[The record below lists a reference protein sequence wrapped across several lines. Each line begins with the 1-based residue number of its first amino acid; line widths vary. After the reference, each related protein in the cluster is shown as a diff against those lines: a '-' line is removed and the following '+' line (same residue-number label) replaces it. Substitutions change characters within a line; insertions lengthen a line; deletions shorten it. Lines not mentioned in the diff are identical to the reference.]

1 MIRVLLVDDHMP
13 LRAGTRSLLQEAAD
27 IEIVAEAARG
37 HDALDLAERL
47 RPDVVLLDINLPD
60 LNGVE
65 VARTLSQDLPEVKV
79 LVLTGYNYEQYVR
92 TLFAIGV
99 NGYLLKSDP
108 ALELIAAVREVARGG
123 HALSAEIAV
132 QLADRTSR
140 SGIVATGTLSDR
152 EREVLTLVGEGLRN
166 KEIGQRLGIK
176 ASTVDTYLSNVMAK
190 LEVHSRSEAFRVA
203 VERGIIVLG
212 DG

>member
-1 MIRVLLVDDHMP
+1 MIRVPSRSGMWSST
-13 LRAGTRSLLQEAAD
+13 RRTRSLLRAAPD
-27 IEIVAEAARG
+27 IEGVAEAARG
-37 HDALDLAERL
+37 REALAEAARL

-65 VARTLSQDLPEVKV
+65 VARALSQDLPEIKV
-79 LVLTGYNYEQYVR
+79 LILTGYNYEQYVR

-123 HALSAEIAV
+123 HALSAEIA
-132 QLADRTSR
+132 AIS

-152 EREVLTLVGEGLRN
+152 EREVLTLVGQGLRN
-166 KEIGQRLGIK
+166 KEIGRRLGIK

-190 LEVHSRSEAFRVA
+190 LDVHSRSEAFRVA
-203 VERGIIVLG
+203 IERGIIVLE

>member
-37 HDALDLAERL
+37 HDALELAEHL

-152 EREVLTLVGEGLRN
+152 ERELLTLVGEGLRN
-166 KEIGQRLGIK
+166 KEIGRRLGIK

>member
-13 LRAGTRSLLQEAAD
+13 LRAGTRSLLHEAAD

-37 HDALDLAERL
+37 HEALELAEHL

-108 ALELIAAVREVARGG
+108 ALELIAAVREAARGG

-152 EREVLTLVGEGLRN
+152 ERDVLTLVGEGLCN
-166 KEIGQRLGIK
+166 KEIGRRLGIK

>member
-13 LRAGTRSLLQEAAD
+13 LRAGTRSLLGEATDIEVVAESASGREALALAAD
-27 IEIVAEAARG
+27 M
-37 HDALDLAERL
+37 
-47 RPDVVLLDINLPD
+47 RPDVVLLDISLPD

-65 VARTLSQDLPEVKV
+65 VARALSQDLPEVKI

-92 TLFAIGV
+92 ALFAIGV

-123 HALSAEIAV
+123 DALSAEITA
-132 QLADRTSR
+132 QLKAATSR

-152 EREVLTLVGEGLRN
+152 EREVLTLVGQGLRN
-166 KEIGQRLGIK
+166 KEIGTKIGIK
-176 ASTVDTYLSNVMAK
+176 PSTVDTYMSNILVK
-190 LEVHSRSEAFRVA
+190 LDVRSRSEAFRVA
-203 VERGIIVLG
+203 VERGIIVLDKG
-212 DG
+212 

>member
-13 LRAGTRSLLQEAAD
+13 LRAGTRSLLREATD
-27 IEIVAEAARG
+27 IEVVAESASGRE
-37 HDALDLAERL
+37 ALALAVDM

-65 VARTLSQDLPEVKV
+65 VARTLNQNLPEIKI
-79 LVLTGYNYEQYVR
+79 LVLTGYSYEQYVR
-92 TLFAIGV
+92 ALFAIGV

-123 HALSAEIAV
+123 HALSAEITA
-132 QLADRTSR
+132 QLRGSTSR

-152 EREVLTLVGEGLRN
+152 EREVLTLVGQGLRN
-166 KEIGQRLGIK
+166 KEIGQRIGIK
-176 ASTVDTYLSNVMAK
+176 SSTVDTYLSNVMAK
-190 LEVHSRSEAFRVA
+190 LDVRSRSEAFRVA
-203 VERGIIVLG
+203 VERGIIVLDKG
-212 DG
+212 

>member
-13 LRAGTRSLLQEAAD
+13 LRAGTRSLLGEATD
-27 IEIVAEAARG
+27 IEVVAESASGRE
-37 HDALDLAERL
+37 ALALAETM
-47 RPDVVLLDINLPD
+47 RPDVVLLDISLPD

-65 VARTLSQDLPEVKV
+65 VARALSQDLPEVKI

-92 TLFAIGV
+92 ALFAIGV

-123 HALSAEIAV
+123 DALSAEITA
-132 QLADRTSR
+132 QLKAATSR

-152 EREVLTLVGEGLRN
+152 EREVLTLVGQGLRN
-166 KEIGQRLGIK
+166 KEIGTKIGIK
-176 ASTVDTYLSNVMAK
+176 PSTVDTYMSNILVK
-190 LEVHSRSEAFRVA
+190 LDVRSRSEAFRVA

-212 DG
+212 KG